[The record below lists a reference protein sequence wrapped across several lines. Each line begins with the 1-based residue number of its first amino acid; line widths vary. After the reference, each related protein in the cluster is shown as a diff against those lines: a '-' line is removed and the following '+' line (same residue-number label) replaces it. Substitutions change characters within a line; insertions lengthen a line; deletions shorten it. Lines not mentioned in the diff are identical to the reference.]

1 MEQEMKPSFKQELH
15 VVDTGTTALEQCN
28 DGDESLLFSPRP
40 IKIETPSPR
49 ARAKQ
54 LGPEMLRLQYHSQTD
69 PEPLATRSWVMYDES
84 QNHGESLD
92 DIGCTQSGGVALRQ
106 GFQDTER
113 ESSTHRK
120 EAQSGGVSKN
130 GEQDHLC
137 NHREQNPQNTREYTK
152 EEPCEHATNDANH
165 QSNQGNARKKHTRKP
180 RKRAESLQEE
190 AGTSIPASKP
200 RRRSTRLAERASKEV
215 YQTIAFPSLAPEH
228 KKRQKCSDLS
238 SVLRADEDVCDEEHK
253 TLAQGQVQTRTLLLH
268 AGPYL
273 QQTKDKK
280 AKGRNQKEIKKSN
293 ASNMEDARDGE
304 QYIVQCPYQAAQQMA
319 GSSGNT
325 ALANHKQSQVLASDD
340 PCNSPR
346 LSVVNPAGRHID
358 AQLGSEDSRIAHT
371 RRGDEQWV
379 LQKRVPP
386 TSANSS
392 HSGAIA
398 RGISAWGMAPSDLE
412 TINSHGR
419 GPEQTH
425 MAKHPHATSSPT
437 VQNPEDRGSAE
448 SQEIEEVPP
457 KRVQKSNIE
466 PLVPLEL
473 NTKPLQAGTDAF
485 SSENVRKEKRSSETK
500 TTLLKDSPTSWGSNY
515 WTQLGSSLPSYGGP
529 QDSSAVAVP
538 KPGNKMKNL
547 LLSGP
552 KPINTLKNDPHNQS
566 IPAKPKKFFNL
577 TGPSDLETPP
587 SKRQK
592 TGVVGHRN
600 TESDVIDLEE
610 LEVSSSQRS
619 REKRPSIHGKDSVSG
634 TGSGRGSGTL
644 DGRPTELQRLNE
656 AVSFPST
663 RNKRRSNE
671 SQKKSNYAQV
681 VEHMGSVKSDR
692 LKNPTNR
699 NSYDRGSYHLED
711 ENDLISSTDDDNVL
725 VAVHKK
731 VKGTPLNNFDIEIT
745 PTSSHIGI
753 TDRAAAPRT
762 PSLRTRIDEDLGHS
776 DHISKYFGDG
786 RSQGRR
792 FKDSK
797 SGPES
802 YSKRT
807 SSRTAH
813 PDHNVHAKTFKMQ
826 KALHRHEDDSDVEM
840 VDPKALANDLL
851 QARSR
856 RSSSCE
862 AERPDDML
870 RTVSARGKASAQ
882 RALAAAH
889 GSKQETPFPFKSSI
903 SQTNKAT
910 QIYEVK
916 QLFSETNRWTT
927 LNEKHPGQVQL
938 EYEHRRMV
946 FYGDEKQLILRVAI
960 ASIMKVQRAALSSKL
975 CIQRHRESMTGAG
988 TRLYLQLDNSGQVD
1002 RFLRNLIQIESKL
1015 DIREEEKPRLERIFQ
1030 TQLKNSSPQSL
1041 KTLSAGRNHDIDE
1054 LDDEGKGCATSE
1066 SAGASKRTESVKAQ
1080 RQKRMIDNL
1089 RLNDEEGTD
1098 ELTTSPDDLHHPMRK
1113 MTGMNVVVEQK
1124 DRQLQPE
1131 TFYGTSKGVKPPNS
1145 QPPGTRS
1152 STRVA
1157 NAESKAR
1164 TPARQRSP
1172 SPEKW
1177 TSVNKDWKENWVSS
1191 IIYPPEGNKK
1201 ATVDMQDIERL
1212 DDGEFLND
1220 NLISFYLRWLE
1231 EHHLTRQRPDLAKR
1245 IYFHNTFFYT
1255 SLTKGKPGQRG
1266 INYEAVQRWTAKV
1279 DLFSYDYII
1288 VPVNESTHWYVVIIC
1303 NASKLLAPSPTVDAD
1318 ASNAAIHLEVNN
1330 HEAVAVGTEGTAKS
1344 ALDREDQIAQDT
1356 TNTEAKP
1363 VVSRQTDIEMVEP
1376 PREDDVDLVS
1386 TTSKQPNA
1394 IHGHNSESKQTP
1406 TKKSKRKS
1414 TGAPRKFNPDEPKI
1428 IALDS
1433 LACPRS
1439 PTCINLKDYLVAEIK
1454 NKKGVD
1460 VSPPVKMG
1468 MTAKCLPQQTNF
1480 YDCGVFLLDYIEK
1493 FLHEPDAFIRKV
1505 ILGER
1510 DPDIQWRTGPEMRAH
1525 IRETILDLQE
1535 TQGVELKRKRALK
1548 TKRRL
1553 EKMSQA
1559 TSSARLE
1566 SPKTDST
1573 GALVPKDQKNNTQQ
1587 TTEDDMA
1594 ADSSKPTIPLQNDI
1608 LDKGK
1613 VRDSVDQQQPSKVG
1627 QRTAHGHSDAH
1638 TSNGVEISNEAANP
1652 GSITPEI
1659 PESPVANETPN
1670 DHRDEGSFS
1679 VTRSISP
1686 GDQLRLEG
1694 QRAKTASTP
1703 ESQSSAPL
1711 GEATSSRPVVRQV
1724 TISPTASVR
1733 CNMSRARSSSLES
1746 VERSRFLVGPQ
1757 ADVDML
1763 RSEVDTPDSLG
1774 KADDAEMLLSNRED
1788 SSAPAEPL
1796 QGKTSLNVTDDEI
1809 GDQRSRFGGMRDKE
1823 DSAEADNFY
1832 DLTVEKPTESWDVDE
1847 QRLSMSPM
1855 TPRKGRRESIYVV
1868 ESRQVQTEPSSN
1880 PRHGSAV
1887 KSKPPTRAHPMS
1899 RTRDSADAAI
1909 VGRHLKEQG

>member
-1 MEQEMKPSFKQELH
+1 MEQEMKSSFKQELRD
-15 VVDTGTTALEQCN
+15 VDTGTTALGQCD
-28 DGDESLLFSPRP
+28 DGDGSLLFSPRP

-54 LGPEMLRLQYHSQTD
+54 LEPEMLGLQYHSPTD
-69 PEPLATRSWVMYDES
+69 PEPLATRSWVKYDES
-84 QNHGESLD
+84 PTHGESLD
-92 DIGCTQSGGVALRQ
+92 DIGYTQSGGVALRLD
-106 GFQDTER
+106 FQDTER

-130 GEQDHLC
+130 DEQDHLC
-137 NHREQNPQNTREYTK
+137 NHHEQNHQDTRESTK

-165 QSNQGNARKKHTRKP
+165 QSNQGNAKEKHTHKP
-180 RKRAESLQEE
+180 RKRTKSLQGEDD
-190 AGTSIPASKP
+190 TSIPASKP
-200 RRRSTRLAERASKEV
+200 QRRSTRLAERASKEV
-215 YQTIAFPSLAPEH
+215 YKTVAFPSHAP
-228 KKRQKCSDLS
+228 KPQKRQKRSGFSPASRD
-238 SVLRADEDVCDEEHK
+238 DEDVCDEEHK
-253 TLAQGQVQTRTLLLH
+253 RLAKGQAQTRTSLLH
-268 AGPYL
+268 VGPHL
-273 QQTKDKK
+273 QQAKDKK
-280 AKGRNQKEIKKSN
+280 GKGGNQKEIMKSN
-293 ASNMEDARDGE
+293 ASNIEDASDGE
-304 QYIVQCPYQAAQQMA
+304 QYIVQSPHQAAQQMA

-325 ALANHKQSQVLASDD
+325 ALANHEQSQVLASDD
-340 PCNSPR
+340 PCNSPGFR
-346 LSVVNPAGRHID
+346 
-358 AQLGSEDSRIAHT
+358 SRIAHT
-371 RRGDEQWV
+371 CRGDEQWV

-419 GPEQTH
+419 GPEQTR
-425 MAKHPHATSSPT
+425 MAKHSHAPSSST
-437 VQNPEDRGSAE
+437 AQNPEDRGSAE

-457 KRVQKSNIE
+457 RRVKKSNIE
-466 PLVPLEL
+466 PFVSLDL

-485 SSENVRKEKRSSETK
+485 SPENVRKDKRSSETK
-500 TTLLKDSPTSWGSNY
+500 TTLLKDSPTSWGSSY
-515 WTQLGSSLPSYGGP
+515 WKYPGSSLPSYGGP

-566 IPAKPKKFFNL
+566 IPAKSKKFFNL

-592 TGVVGHRN
+592 TGVVGYRN
-600 TESDVIDLEE
+600 TESDAIDLDEF
-610 LEVSSSQRS
+610 EVSSSQRS
-619 REKRPSIHGKDSVSG
+619 REKRPSIHGKDSGSG

-681 VEHMGSVKSDR
+681 VEHMDSVKSDR
-692 LKNPTNR
+692 LKKPTSL
-699 NSYDRGSYHLED
+699 NSYDLGSYHLED

-725 VAVHKK
+725 VVLHKN

-745 PTSSHIGI
+745 PTSSHVGI
-753 TDRAAAPRT
+753 DDRAAAPRI
-762 PSLRTRIDEDLGHS
+762 PSLRTRIDEDLEQS
-776 DHISKYFGDG
+776 DRRSKYFGDG
-786 RSQGRR
+786 RSQGRGS
-792 FKDSK
+792 KDSN

-802 YSKRT
+802 YSSRT

-826 KALHRHEDDSDVEM
+826 NALHRHEDDSDVEM
-840 VDPKALANDLL
+840 VDPKVLANDLL
-851 QARSR
+851 QARTG
-856 RSSSCE
+856 RSSSFE
-862 AERPDDML
+862 AEQPDDML

-889 GSKQETPFPFKSSI
+889 GSKQEKPFPFKSPI
-903 SQTNKAT
+903 SRTNKGT
-910 QIYEVK
+910 KIYEVK

-927 LNEKHPGQVQL
+927 LNENHPGQMQL

-946 FYGDEKQLILRVAI
+946 FYGDEKQVVLRIAI

-975 CIQRHRESMTGAG
+975 CMQRHRESMTGAG
-988 TRLYLQLDNSGQVD
+988 TRLYLQLDSSGEVD
-1002 RFLRNLIQIESKL
+1002 RLLRNLIQIESKL
-1015 DIREEEKPRLERIFQ
+1015 EIVEEEKPRLERIFQ

-1041 KTLSAGRNHDIDE
+1041 KKLSAGRSHEIDE
-1054 LDDEGKGCATSE
+1054 LDDEGEGCATSE
-1066 SAGASKRTESVKAQ
+1066 SASASKRIESVKAP
-1080 RQKRMIDNL
+1080 RQKRMIDKL
-1089 RLNDEEGTD
+1089 QPNDEEGTD
-1098 ELTTSPDDLHHPMRK
+1098 ELTTSPDDLHHSMRK
-1113 MTGMNVVVEQK
+1113 TTDTNVVVRQK

-1131 TFYGTSKGVKPPNS
+1131 TFYGTSTSIKPPNI

-1157 NAESKAR
+1157 IAESKAR

-1177 TSVNKDWKENWVSS
+1177 TSVNKDWKKNWVSS

-1231 EHHLTRQRPDLAKR
+1231 EHHLARQRPDLAKR

-1303 NASKLLAPSPTVDAD
+1303 NASKLLAPSSTVDAD
-1318 ASNAAIHLEVNN
+1318 ASIAAVHLEVNN
-1330 HEAVAVGTEGTAKS
+1330 DEAVAVGTEGTAQS
-1344 ALDREDQIAQDT
+1344 ALDREDQVAQST
-1356 TNTEAKP
+1356 TNIEANP
-1363 VVSRQTDIEMVEP
+1363 VVSRQIDLEMVEP

-1386 TTSKQPNA
+1386 TTSKQANA
-1394 IHGHNSESKQTP
+1394 IHGNNSESKQTP

-1454 NKKGVD
+1454 NKKGIE

-1535 TQGVELKRKRALK
+1535 KQGAEFKRKRALK

-1559 TSSARLE
+1559 TSSARLAN
-1566 SPKTDST
+1566 PKTDST
-1573 GALVPKDQKNNTQQ
+1573 GALVSKDPKNKPQQ

-1594 ADSSKPTIPLQNDI
+1594 VDSSQLTIPLQNDI
-1608 LDKGK
+1608 LGKGK
-1613 VRDSVDQQQPSKVG
+1613 VRDSVDPQQPSKVD

-1638 TSNGVEISNEAANP
+1638 ISNGVEISNEAAHP
-1652 GSITPEI
+1652 GSIAPEI
-1659 PESPVANETPN
+1659 PESPLANETPN

-1703 ESQSSAPL
+1703 ESQSSVPL
-1711 GEATSSRPVVRQV
+1711 DEATSSRRVVRQV

-1733 CNMSRARSSSLES
+1733 CNISRARSSSLES
-1746 VERSRFLVGPQ
+1746 VERSRFLGEPQ
-1757 ADVDML
+1757 ADVDIP

-1774 KADDAEMLLSNRED
+1774 EADDAEMLLSNRED

-1796 QGKTSLNVTDDEI
+1796 HGKTSLNVTDDEMVP
-1809 GDQRSRFGGMRDKE
+1809 RSRLGGMRDKE
-1823 DSAEADNFY
+1823 DSAEADNY
-1832 DLTVEKPTESWDVDE
+1832 CDLTVEKPAERWEADK
-1847 QRLSMSPM
+1847 QRVSMPPM
-1855 TPRKGRRESIYVV
+1855 TPRKDRRGSIYVV
-1868 ESRQVQTEPSSN
+1868 ESRPVQTEPSSN

-1887 KSKPPTRAHPMS
+1887 KSKPPTRSHPMS
-1899 RTRDSADAAI
+1899 RIRDSADAAI